1 MHNGQKHEIFVRQ
14 GGLTLNR
21 ELYTD
26 PGAREAL
33 HKFMAKVVNLI
44 RKEEAASGNLTITKS
59 KHDIAKEIDDLVKF
73 EQALAL
79 RMVRADQISASYLS
93 MDDANLSA
101 SLGVAWPSWQ
111 DFFNAI
117 IVDNDIKVDAWTR
130 AWFQVSYLSEL
141 KDMLAVHLT
150 EVQKCKQ

>member
-1 MHNGQKHEIFVRQ
+1 
-14 GGLTLNR
+14 
-21 ELYTD
+21 
-26 PGAREAL
+26 
-33 HKFMAKVVNLI
+33 MAKVVNLI

-117 IVDNDIKVDAWTR
+117 IVDNDIKVDSWTR

-150 EVQKCKQ
+150 EVNRRKQRPRGICLLLILGQRQGRLQPVQQRRHRGEQGQVL